1 MKYSEIDWIED
12 SNDGINSEELRRE
25 IYDRVV
31 DDEENILGFE
41 EINDRL
47 AQLDEVEEKFGDVNN
62 ESFRVRISQLLEREL
77 YEDLYIAENME
88 TYTVVKDP
96 DRITSVL
103 IRTDQAQSKLGM
115 RIAEPIAYIPRE
127 QPNTEYEVEE
137 TDLSFTD
144 ILSNYINLK

>member
-1 MKYSEIDWIED
+1 M
-12 SNDGINSEELRRE
+12 
-25 IYDRVV
+25 
-31 DDEENILGFE
+31 GFE

-77 YEDLYIAENME
+77 YEDHYIAENTE

-127 QPNTEYEVEE
+127 QPSTEYEVEE